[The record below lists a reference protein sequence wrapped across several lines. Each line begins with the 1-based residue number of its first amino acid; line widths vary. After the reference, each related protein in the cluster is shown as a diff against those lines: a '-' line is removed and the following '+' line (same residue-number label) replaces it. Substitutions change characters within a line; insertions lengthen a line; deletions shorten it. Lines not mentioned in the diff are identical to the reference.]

1 MERYEQ
7 HSRMKNKRVE
17 EKRKKDAVD
26 VLLDLSSVPDAGP
39 APPAVDEQQ
48 CDNKPCKEKIARLQ
62 RECNDLRGENRKLKD
77 IIKSG
82 TFDELAFE
90 KMMKK

>member
-17 EKRKKDAVD
+17 EKKKKDAVD

-39 APPAVDEQQ
+39 APVTTQNGNQ
-48 CDNKPCKEKIARLQ
+48 
-62 RECNDLRGENRKLKD
+62 
-77 IIKSG
+77 
-82 TFDELAFE
+82 
-90 KMMKK
+90 